1 MKLGL
6 AMSGGGIKGA
16 AHIGV
21 IQALQEENIKVDI
34 VGGTSIGSIVAALY
48 AMEYTPK
55 EMLKLFNYFSKL
67 IFKNSA
73 MYTDPRGKKLLSIQ
87 AGGLYSGENIA
98 FAIEEA
104 GKYKNIK
111 KLQDLKIPIVI
122 PAVDLRDSEKYVFT
136 NMGKINDKYLN
147 KADISVAVR
156 ASSSYPAIF
165 APCIYNKHKFVD
177 GGILDNIPVEEVK
190 KIGADKVIAVR
201 FKLNKTSRTI
211 GLRSTLNKAID
222 IMFSKIEG
230 EEVKKADYV
239 IEIDTQDV
247 NPFDFKQSNKCY
259 KYGYLQTKKEIANIK
274 KMIYKED

>member
-147 KADISVAVR
+147 KADISIAVR

-190 KIGADKVIAVR
+190 KIGADKVIAIR

-247 NPFDFKQSNKCY
+247 NPFDFKQANKCY
-259 KYGYLQTKKEIANIK
+259 KYGYLQAKKEIDNIK

>member
-48 AMEYTPK
+48 AMEYTPN

-147 KADISVAVR
+147 KADISIAVR

>member
-48 AMEYTPK
+48 AMEYTPN

-190 KIGADKVIAVR
+190 KIGADKVIAIR

-247 NPFDFKQSNKCY
+247 NPFDFKQANKCY
-259 KYGYLQTKKEIANIK
+259 KYGYLQAKKEIANIK

>member
-147 KADISVAVR
+147 KADISIAVR

-190 KIGADKVIAVR
+190 KIGADKVIAIR

-247 NPFDFKQSNKCY
+247 NPFDFKQANKCY
-259 KYGYLQTKKEIANIK
+259 KYGYLQAKKEIANIK

>member
-6 AMSGGGIKGA
+6 ALSGGGIKGA

-147 KADISVAVR
+147 KADISIAVR

-259 KYGYLQTKKEIANIK
+259 KYGYLQAKKEIVNIK
-274 KMIYKED
+274 KMIFKED

>member
-147 KADISVAVR
+147 KADISIAVR

-165 APCIYNKHKFVD
+165 ATCIYNKHKFVD
-177 GGILDNIPVEEVK
+177 GGILDNIPVEEDK

>member
-6 AMSGGGIKGA
+6 ALSGGGIKGA

-136 NMGKINDKYLN
+136 NMEKINDKYLN

-259 KYGYLQTKKEIANIK
+259 KYGYLQAKKEIDNIK

>member
-147 KADISVAVR
+147 KADISIAVR

-259 KYGYLQTKKEIANIK
+259 KYGYLQAKKEIANIK
-274 KMIYKED
+274 KMIFKED

>member
-122 PAVDLRDSEKYVFT
+122 PAVDLRNSEKYVFT

-147 KADISVAVR
+147 KADISIAVR

>member
-147 KADISVAVR
+147 KADISIAVR

-190 KIGADKVIAVR
+190 KIGADKVIAIR

-259 KYGYLQTKKEIANIK
+259 KYGYLQAKKEIVNIK

>member
-73 MYTDPRGKKLLSIQ
+73 MYTDLRGKKLLSIQ

-147 KADISVAVR
+147 KADISIAVR

-259 KYGYLQTKKEIANIK
+259 KYGYLQAKKEIANIK

>member
-147 KADISVAVR
+147 KADISIAVR

-211 GLRSTLNKAID
+211 GLRSTLNKEID

>member
-147 KADISVAVR
+147 KADISIAVR

-259 KYGYLQTKKEIANIK
+259 KYGYLQAKKEIVNIK

>member
-147 KADISVAVR
+147 KADISIAVR

-222 IMFSKIEG
+222 IIFSKIEG

-259 KYGYLQTKKEIANIK
+259 KYGYLQAKKEIANIK

>member
-147 KADISVAVR
+147 KADISIAVR

-274 KMIYKED
+274 KMIYKEA

>member
-147 KADISVAVR
+147 KADISIAVR

-211 GLRSTLNKAID
+211 VLRSTLNKAID

-259 KYGYLQTKKEIANIK
+259 KYGYLQAKKEIANIK

>member
-147 KADISVAVR
+147 KADISIAVR

-165 APCIYNKHKFVD
+165 AYNKHKFVD

>member
-48 AMEYTPK
+48 AMEYTPN

-136 NMGKINDKYLN
+136 NMKKINDKYLN

-177 GGILDNIPVEEVK
+177 GGILDNIPVKENK

-239 IEIDTQDV
+239 IEIDTRDV
-247 NPFDFKQSNKCY
+247 NPFDFKQSTKCY
-259 KYGYLQTKKEIANIK
+259 KYGYLQAKKEIDNIK

>member
-6 AMSGGGIKGA
+6 ALSGGGIKGA

-136 NMGKINDKYLN
+136 NMEKINDKYLN
-147 KADISVAVR
+147 KADISIAVR

-190 KIGADKVIAVR
+190 KIGADKVIAIR

-259 KYGYLQTKKEIANIK
+259 KYGYLQAKKEIANIK

>member
-190 KIGADKVIAVR
+190 KIGADKVIAIR

-247 NPFDFKQSNKCY
+247 NPFDFKQANKCY
-259 KYGYLQTKKEIANIK
+259 KYGYLQAKKEIANIK

>member
-122 PAVDLRDSEKYVFT
+122 PAVDLRYSEKYVFT

-147 KADISVAVR
+147 KADISIAVR

>member
-111 KLQDLKIPIVI
+111 KLQELKIPIVI

-147 KADISVAVR
+147 KADISIAVR

>member
-73 MYTDPRGKKLLSIQ
+73 MYTDQRGKKLLSIQ

-147 KADISVAVR
+147 KADISIAVR

-259 KYGYLQTKKEIANIK
+259 KYGYLQAKKEIANIK

>member
-87 AGGLYSGENIA
+87 AGGLYSGESIA

-104 GKYKNIK
+104 GKYKKIK

-122 PAVDLRDSEKYVFT
+122 PAVDLRDSEKYIFT
-136 NMGKINDKYLN
+136 NMEKLNDKYLN

-156 ASSSYPAIF
+156 ASSSYPAVF

-201 FKLNKTSRTI
+201 FKLNKTSRTV
-211 GLRSTLNKAID
+211 GLRSTLNKSID

-230 EEVKKADYV
+230 EIVKKADYV

-259 KYGYLQTKKEIANIK
+259 KYGYLQAKKEIDNIK
-274 KMIYKED
+274 KMLYKED

>member
-147 KADISVAVR
+147 KADISIAVR

-190 KIGADKVIAVR
+190 KKGADKDIAVR

-259 KYGYLQTKKEIANIK
+259 KYGYLQAKKEIANIK

>member
-147 KADISVAVR
+147 KADISIAVR

-247 NPFDFKQSNKCY
+247 NPFDFKQANKCY
-259 KYGYLQTKKEIANIK
+259 KYGYLQAKKEIANIK
-274 KMIYKED
+274 KMIFKED

>member
-21 IQALQEENIKVDI
+21 IQALREENIKVDI

-147 KADISVAVR
+147 KADISIAVR

-190 KIGADKVIAVR
+190 KIGADKVIAIR

-247 NPFDFKQSNKCY
+247 NPFDFKQANKCY
-259 KYGYLQTKKEIANIK
+259 KYGYLQAKKEIANIK

>member
-111 KLQDLKIPIVI
+111 KLQDLKVPIVI

-136 NMGKINDKYLN
+136 NMEKINDKYLN

-239 IEIDTQDV
+239 IEIDTRDV

-259 KYGYLQTKKEIANIK
+259 KYGYLQAKKEIDNIK

>member
-6 AMSGGGIKGA
+6 ALSGGGIKGA

-55 EMLKLFNYFSKL
+55 KMLKLFNYFSKL

-147 KADISVAVR
+147 KADISIAVR

-259 KYGYLQTKKEIANIK
+259 KYGYLQAKKEIANIK

>member
-6 AMSGGGIKGA
+6 ALSGGGIKGA

-21 IQALQEENIKVDI
+21 IQALQEENMHVDVI
-34 VGGTSIGSIVAALY
+34 GGTSIGSIVAALY

-55 EMLKLFNYFSKL
+55 EMVKLFNYFSKL

-73 MYTDPRGKKLLSIQ
+73 MYTDPSGKKQLSRQ

-104 GKYKNIK
+104 GKYKNMK
-111 KLQDLKIPIVI
+111 KMKDLKVPIVI
-122 PAVDLRDSEKYVFT
+122 PAVDLRNSEKYVFT
-136 NMGKINDKYLN
+136 NMEKFNDNYLN
-147 KADISVAVR
+147 KADISIAVR

-165 APCIYNKHKFVD
+165 APTIYNKHKFVD

-201 FKLNKTSRTI
+201 FKLNKTSRTV
-211 GLRSTLNKAID
+211 GLRSTLNKSID
-222 IMFSKIEG
+222 IMFSQIEG
-230 EEVKKADYV
+230 REVKKADYV
-239 IEIDTQDV
+239 IEIDTQNV

-259 KYGYLQTKKEIANIK
+259 KFGYEQTKKEIENIK
-274 KMIYKED
+274 KILNKEA

>member
-6 AMSGGGIKGA
+6 ALSGGGIKGA

-21 IQALQEENIKVDI
+21 IQALQEENINADI
-34 VGGTSIGSIVAALY
+34 IGGTSIGSIVAALY

-87 AGGLYSGENIA
+87 AGGLYSGESIA

-104 GKYKNIK
+104 GKYKKIK

-122 PAVDLRDSEKYVFT
+122 PAVDLRDSEKYIFT
-136 NMGKINDKYLN
+136 NMEKLNDKYLN

-156 ASSSYPAIF
+156 ASSSYPAVF

-201 FKLNKTSRTI
+201 FKLNKTSRTV
-211 GLRSTLNKAID
+211 GLESTLNKSID

-230 EEVKKADYV
+230 EIVKKADYV
-239 IEIDTQDV
+239 IEIDTQEV

-259 KYGYLQTKKEIANIK
+259 KYGYLQTKKEIDNIK
-274 KMIYKED
+274 KMLNKED

>member
-48 AMEYTPK
+48 AMEYTPN

-136 NMGKINDKYLN
+136 NMKKINDKYLN

-239 IEIDTQDV
+239 IEIDTRDV

-259 KYGYLQTKKEIANIK
+259 KYGYLQAKKEIANIK

>member
-34 VGGTSIGSIVAALY
+34 VGGTSIGSIVSALY

-147 KADISVAVR
+147 KADISIAVR

-190 KIGADKVIAVR
+190 KIGADKVIAIR

-247 NPFDFKQSNKCY
+247 NPFDFKQANKCY
-259 KYGYLQTKKEIANIK
+259 KYGYLQAKKEIANIK

>member
-48 AMEYTPK
+48 AMEYTPN

-136 NMGKINDKYLN
+136 NMEKINDKYLN

-190 KIGADKVIAVR
+190 KIGADKVIAIR

-247 NPFDFKQSNKCY
+247 NPFDFKQANKCY
-259 KYGYLQTKKEIANIK
+259 KYGYLQAKKEIANIK

>member
-55 EMLKLFNYFSKL
+55 EMLKLFDYFSKL

-147 KADISVAVR
+147 KADISIAVR

>member
-147 KADISVAVR
+147 KADISIAVR

-211 GLRSTLNKAID
+211 GIRSTLNKAID